1 MVYRVM
7 KYKYNIS
14 YKEDGKKTS
23 INFNSKNGMIEYL
36 NNNIVKVNSLA
47 SVYINFNQVS
57 LPIKTTIWSNKKK

>member
-1 MVYRVM
+1 M